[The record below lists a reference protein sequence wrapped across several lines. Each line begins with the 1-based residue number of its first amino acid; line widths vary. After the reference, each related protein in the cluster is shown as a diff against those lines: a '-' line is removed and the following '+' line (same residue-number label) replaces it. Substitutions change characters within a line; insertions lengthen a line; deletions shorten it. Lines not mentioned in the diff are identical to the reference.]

1 MSTLSTAIAAEFRR
15 ILSEKQLSVSGA
27 AHDLRVTRQAF
38 HNYLNGTS
46 VPRHKTLGRAMD
58 LWDFKLK
65 IGDVSFDRTSS
76 QIRSE
81 SIQSP
86 EQLPLIWYALDA
98 IKQQDLKI
106 TVVRVGTTLNV
117 EVKIDIPA

>member
-1 MSTLSTAIAAEFRR
+1 MSTLSDAMAAEFER
-15 ILSEKQLSVSGA
+15 ILKERKLSVSA
-27 AHDLRVTRQAF
+27 AARELRVTRQAF

-46 VPRHKTLGRAMD
+46 IPRHKTLGRAMD

-65 IGDVSFDRTSS
+65 IGDFSIDSSSFPKRNDNV
-76 QIRSE
+76 
-81 SIQSP
+81 QSP
-86 EQLPLIWYALDA
+86 EQLPLVWEVLDA

-106 TVVRVGTTLNV
+106 AVVRVGSTFNI

>member
-1 MSTLSTAIAAEFRR
+1 MSTLSAAVAAEFKR
-15 ILSEKQLSVSGA
+15 ILSERKLSISGA
-27 AHDLRVTRQAF
+27 ARELRVTRQAF

-65 IGDVSFDRTSS
+65 IGDFTFDGSSFPKRDDN
-76 QIRSE
+76 
-81 SIQSP
+81 IQNP
-86 EQLPLIWYALDA
+86 EQLPLIWETLDA

-106 TVVRVGTTLNV
+106 AVVRVGSTLNV